1 MKNKIYISKF
11 ILIFLFSKL
20 TFANTASST
29 GQAPAAAPPLAINAQ
44 GVNEGLNN
52 VKNNNNSGVGSSLG
66 AMAEHFSAAAGLYAA
81 YSASCS
87 TGCKGAILAAA
98 IAQMISGN
106 KAGKQAGV
114 HGLSNTN
121 LMPTLCSTSSSG
133 KASQCSYP
141 NFGECKS
148 TDIQCITAK
157 SKQIPDLKI
166 PEEVTKSLD
175 LPKEACKGNA
185 TCLASIPDE
194 NGNFMV
200 NGKKMNVDSI
210 GSAGDMKNA
219 LGLTEAQVAAQ
230 AAADEAAAQ
239 KAKQMAIVSF
249 GSSKGG
255 DDFIDSSA
263 SAPQTLG
270 TTSGVTARGP
280 ANLAGLNKKFRGE
293 SIGVALDDIFQMM
306 NRRYKLKDEQNS
318 FMDPALSR
326 P

>member
-11 ILIFLFSKL
+11 ILIFLFSKI

-29 GQAPAAAPPLAINAQ
+29 GQAPAAAPPLATNAQ

-52 VKNNNNSGVGSSLG
+52 VKNNNNSGIGSSLM
-66 AMAEHFSAAAGLYAA
+66 AMGSHFASAAGYYAKYSSCNVGCAGY
-81 YSASCS
+81 
-87 TGCKGAILAAA
+87 LALA

-166 PEEVTKSLD
+166 PEEITKSLD

-210 GSAGDMKNA
+210 GSAGEMKNA

-270 TTSGVTARGP
+270 TTSGATARGP

>member
-1 MKNKIYISKF
+1 MKNKIF
-11 ILIFLFSKL
+11 ILKFASILLLLFSKL
-20 TFANTASST
+20 TFANTAGST
-29 GQAPAAAPPLAINAQ
+29 GKTPAETPPLATNAE
-44 GVNEGLNN
+44 GVNQGLDN

-66 AMAEHFSAAAGLYAA
+66 AMATHLGMAAGYYAQ
-81 YSASCS
+81 YSSCS
-87 TGCKGAILAAA
+87 TGCTGFLIAA
-98 IAQMISGN
+98 IAQMISGS

-133 KASQCSYP
+133 KTSHCSYP

-148 TDIQCITAK
+148 TDIKCITDK
-157 SKQIPDLKI
+157 SKQIPELKI

-175 LPKEACKGNA
+175 LPKEACKGNP
-185 TCLASIPDE
+185 TCLAAIPDE

-200 NGKKMNVDSI
+200 NGKKMNVDGL
-210 GSAGDMKNA
+210 GSPADMKNA
-219 LGLTEAQVAAQ
+219 LGLTEAQAAAQ

-255 DDFIDSSA
+255 DDFVDSSA

-270 TTSGVTARGP
+270 ATSGATARGP